1 MRGMNVAHDGTDSPS
16 FARSGSSALWID
28 RIVCVTDQRWPTMR
42 SGSSNRR
49 QHASSQKHDI
59 CK

>member
-1 MRGMNVAHDGTDSPS
+1 MLMVINPGW
-16 FARSGSSALWID
+16 L
-28 RIVCVTDQRWPTMR
+28 TMR